1 MKRYSLTFLL
11 LLVSLLALL
20 ATGCP
25 KKTTVEPSAP
35 PPPAPVQPSGS
46 TSDSGADDAADDS
59 GDADLGSGGFAEDDL
74 EAIGGDD
81 DDYGSMSA
89 DELNARG
96 VLETVYFDFDS
107 SELGDATLR
116 VLEANAA
123 WLRSNPRFGVVVEG
137 HCDERG
143 TTEYNLSL
151 SRRRAAAVRDHLV
164 RLGIDATRLELLPYG
179 EERPAVDGRT
189 ESAWA
194 KNRRAEFRLVTP

>member
-1 MKRYSLTFLL
+1 MKRYSLRLLFLL
-11 LLVSLLALL
+11 VMLLGLLG
-20 ATGCP
+20 TGCP

-46 TSDSGADDAADDS
+46 ADDSAGDAGSDS
-59 GDADLGSGGFAEDDL
+59 GDAGLGSGGFAENDL
-74 EAIGGDD
+74 EAIGDGDD
-81 DDYGSMSA
+81 DYASMSV

-107 SELGDATLR
+107 SELGDETLR

-123 WLRSNPRFGVVVEG
+123 WLRANPRFGVVVEG

-151 SRRRAAAVRDHLV
+151 SRRRAASVRDHLV
-164 RLGIDATRLELLPYG
+164 RLGIDAGRLELLPYG
-179 EERPAVDGRT
+179 EERPAVDGRS